1 MLFIYLMIKSC
12 ANPDRVATHVKNDK
26 PGEPEF
32 VIFSNRKVK
41 LTDDVTPGT
50 GRIVSGHHRVL
61 SVTESCNSRR
71 DSTEKGHG
79 KLPDT
84 RMETVYSLPV
94 ILVRILYP
102 AISFFGLFQ
111 HY

>member
-1 MLFIYLMIKSC
+1 MINSC
-12 ANPDRVATHVKNDK
+12 ANPDRVTAHVKNDK
-26 PGEPEF
+26 PEEPEL
-32 VIFSNRKVK
+32 VIFSIRKVK
-41 LTDDVTPGT
+41 LTDDVTTGT

-71 DSTEKGHG
+71 DSAKKGHG

-84 RMETVYSLPV
+84 RMEPVYSLPV
-94 ILVRILYP
+94 ILVRKLYP

-111 HY
+111 RY